1 MNSTN
6 RQLTSKTKFIQ
17 MKKIFFSLLL
27 FASVAKAQDAKPYEM
42 TVNGVKVIVVPSGN
56 DIVQID
62 MVVKGGVQNYTADK
76 AGIEKLAL
84 KALTEC
90 GTMKRSKNDFKNAL
104 DEVDAKMYTSSG
116 KDASHIQLN
125 CIKGDFQTAWPLFVE
140 AVTMPK
146 FDVKEFNRI
155 KEEAL
160 NQLREE
166 ESNPDAALQKMA
178 MQTAFKG
185 MDYAKSTSGTSTSI
199 SKITPA
205 LAKTYLSNTLTRSRI
220 FITVV
225 GDIAKEDLQKKMT
238 ALTANLPQGKPFVVK
253 RATYV
258 PAANSFVSQKKDNAT
273 NYVMGISA
281 APQANSKDYLPAA
294 LASDMFYN
302 KAFLEVRT
310 NNGLSYAP
318 SAWISSGLTPYSA
331 MYVTT
336 TEPDKYIAVARN
348 MVDKLKK
355 EGFPEDD
362 VKNTK
367 NTFAT
372 YQYYQNESNS
382 SLASMVSDAE
392 VLQGDWRKA
401 FTLKED
407 LKPITPAEV
416 SRVFNKYI
424 GNFTWVYQGDPAK
437 VNQKLFTQKE
447 TPPLPQKKQAF

>member
-1 MNSTN
+1 
-6 RQLTSKTKFIQ
+6 

-27 FASVAKAQDAKPYEM
+27 FASVAKAQEAKPYEM

-62 MVVKGGVQNYTADK
+62 MVIKGGVQNYTADQ
-76 AGIEKLAL
+76 AGIEKLSL

-104 DEVDAKMYTSSG
+104 DEVDAKMYTSSNQ
-116 KDASHIQLN
+116 DAAHIQLN
-125 CIKGDFQTAWPLFVE
+125 CIKSDFDVAWPLFAE

-146 FDVKEFNRI
+146 FDVKEFGRI

-185 MDYAKSTSGTSTSI
+185 MDYAKSPSGTAATI

-205 LAKTYLSNTLTRSRI
+205 LAKAYLNRTLTRSRI
-220 FITVV
+220 FVVVV
-225 GDIAKEDLQKKMT
+225 GDIAKEELQKKMT
-238 ALTANLPQGKPFVVK
+238 ALTAGLPQGKPFVLK
-253 RATYV
+253 RSTYV
-258 PAANSFVSQKKDNAT
+258 PPANSFVAQKKENAT
-273 NYVMGISA
+273 NYIMGISS
-281 APQANSKDYLPAA
+281 APQANSKEYLAAA

-355 EGFPEDD
+355 DGFPEDD

-367 NTFAT
+367 NSFAT
-372 YQYYQNESNS
+372 YQYYDNESNS
-382 SLASMVSDAE
+382 SLASMVSRAE

-437 VNQKLFTQKE
+437 VNQKLFIQKE
-447 TPPLPQKKQAF
+447 TPPLPEKKQAF